1 VADAPATPGDVTVP
15 EADTA
20 PPPPELFGFPLD
32 DTRGQRVVFVPAGEY
47 LAFCK
52 RMVDDSF
59 TMCSDLTAVDY
70 LNITDRRL
78 PAHVVATGIV
88 PERFELVVNLLSMQR
103 RERVRIRV
111 QVPADAMTVA
121 SVFDL
126 WPGSEAMEREV
137 FDMFGITFD
146 GHPDLSRIL
155 MPEDW
160 DGYPLRK
167 DYEVGRIPVQFSPDV
182 RPVSIRSRS

>member
-1 VADAPATPGDVTVP
+1 MADASTPEVQEV
-15 EADTA
+15 EAA
-20 PPPPELFGFPLD
+20 PPPPELFGFPFD
-32 DTRGQRVVFVPAGEY
+32 DSTGQAVVFVPADQY
-47 LAFCK
+47 LALAK
-52 RMVDDSF
+52 RLVDDTF

-70 LNITDRRL
+70 LNIPNRRL
-78 PAHVVATGIV
+78 PAHVLAAGIT

-103 RERVRIRV
+103 RERVRVRV
-111 QVPADAMTVA
+111 QIPADATTVA

-182 RPVSIRSRS
+182 RPVSIRSNR